1 MNVIEISLIN
11 LSLSLILVVASLVIT
26 FGMRLGLWKEILL
39 GTVRTALQLFLAG
52 LVLHYL
58 FRWNLWYVTI
68 LLLLVMTAVASF
80 ESMRRQRRRNLKVF
94 FIAFAAVICG
104 TAFSLTVVTAIVIQ
118 VKPWYDP
125 QYMIP
130 IAGMIIGNSM
140 SAASLVLNRLWG
152 ELSLRKGE
160 VESYLALGAAPFE
173 ASRHATKEAIKAAMT
188 PTINSMM
195 IVGIVQFPGMMTGQI
210 IAGQDPASAVRYQ
223 IMVMYMI
230 LAAAT
235 ITATLTAVLGYR
247 LFFTKAWQ
255 LKREMFS

>member
-1 MNVIEISLIN
+1 MSIIEISLIN
-11 LSLSLILVVASLVIT
+11 LSLSLILVVASLAIT

-39 GTVRTALQLFLAG
+39 GTARTAVQLFLAG

-58 FRWNLWYVTI
+58 FHWNLWYVTI

-80 ESMRRQRRRNLKVF
+80 ESMRRQKRRNLKVF
-94 FIAFAAVICG
+94 FVSFLAVISG
-104 TAFSLTVVTAIVIQ
+104 AAFSLTIVTAVVLG

-125 QYMIP
+125 RYMIP

-160 VESYLALGAAPFE
+160 VESYLALGASPFE
-173 ASRHATKEAIKAAMT
+173 SSRSAVKEAVRAAMT

-230 LAAAT
+230 LAAVT
-235 ITATLTAVLGYR
+235 ITATLTAVLGYK
-247 LFFTKAWQ
+247 LFFTPAWQ
-255 LKREMFS
+255 LRREMFH